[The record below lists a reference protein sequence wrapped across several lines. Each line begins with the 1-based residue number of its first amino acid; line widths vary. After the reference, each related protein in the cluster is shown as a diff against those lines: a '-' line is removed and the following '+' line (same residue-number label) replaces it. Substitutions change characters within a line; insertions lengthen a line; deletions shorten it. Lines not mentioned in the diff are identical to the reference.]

1 MMAVRP
7 KSETTALHGIKPLQ
21 PPQEVKCVSTNDKK
35 QLVIKEE
42 IHIPEGFEGV
52 CLKGHTVLYI
62 SGKVETELPEAF
74 DPHRDFI
81 REILPG
87 ESGRGLTN
95 TGAAII
101 NCNQSGMPLKGFK
114 IQKSGSGKFST
125 GHLFV
130 SGIYI
135 SVNVARQGNLIGV
148 SITKSKVKFTN
159 EVQTIWEYN
168 GHIDHLSFPMTI
180 EKYKTAVNAAI
191 DKSMC
196 YHCRCLHFY
205 K

>member
-1 MMAVRP
+1 M
-7 KSETTALHGIKPLQ
+7 
-21 PPQEVKCVSTNDKK
+21 STDDSK
-35 QLVIKEE
+35 QAVIKEE
-42 IHIPEGFEGV
+42 IPIPGGFEGV
-52 CLKGHTVLYI
+52 CLNGHTVLYI
-62 SGKVETELPEAF
+62 SGKIETELPEAF

-87 ESGRGLTN
+87 ESGCGLTN

-101 NCNQSGMPLKGFK
+101 NCNQSGIPLRGFK
-114 IQKSGSGKFST
+114 IQKSGDGKFST

-135 SVNVARQGNLIGV
+135 SVNVTRQGDMISV
-148 SITKSKVKFTN
+148 SITKSKVKFAN

-168 GHIDHLSFPMTI
+168 GHIDHLSFPENI
-180 EKYKTAVNAAI
+180 EKYKAAVNAAI

-205 K
+205 E